1 MNKGER
7 ILVVCVDRDDDLGR
21 KAKVIGP
28 IIGRKENLKA
38 ATKLALKDPGDTDVN
53 CVFAAV
59 KKFDEIAKKYQ
70 AELVT
75 LTGHGKFGFE
85 SDKKLN
91 EQLDFVLGKFKADGF
106 VLVTDGAE
114 DDQIIPILQS
124 RAKILSKETVI
135 VKQAREVESTFYTIK
150 EALKDPFLS
159 RLVFG
164 IPGIILL
171 LLFLLPQ
178 SGWQVIMFVAGI
190 YLLLKGFGIEER
202 IISTLQEIIN
212 SISTQKTSFPF
223 YIATLFIFGF
233 GLISGYST
241 YLQTSQA
248 DIVLDAL
255 EVISPLLFFSV
266 LAILIFY
273 VGRAIDAIQLKKA
286 YYLKNHFRSAVS
298 AILIWFILDSGR
310 LVFIG
315 KADLNLFLIT
325 ILSAFVVFYVAFKV
339 SNILDIRKKVSR
351 LLVDLP
357 IYSPQGVW
365 LGKVEQVNRE
375 KQFFEFKDKGKK
387 KRKVKLGQYYLKD
400 GRIFLTV

>member
-1 MNKGER
+1 MTNMER

-21 KAKVIGP
+21 KAKVVGP
-28 IIGRKENLKA
+28 IVGRKENLKA
-38 ATKLALKDPGDTDVN
+38 ATRLALKDPGDTDIN

-59 KKFDEIAKKYQ
+59 KKFDEIAKKHK

-85 SDKKLN
+85 SDKKIN
-91 EQLDFVLGKFKADGF
+91 QQLDLVLEKFKADGF

-124 RAKILSKETVI
+124 RAKIISKETVI

-150 EALKDPFLS
+150 EALKDPFLA

-164 IPGIILL
+164 VPGIILL
-171 LLFLLPQ
+171 LLFAMPQ
-178 SGWQVIMFVAGI
+178 FGWQVIMFVAGV

-202 IISTLQEIIN
+202 IISTFQEIIN

-233 GLISGYST
+233 GLISGYT
-241 YLQTSQA
+241 NYLQSLQS
-248 DIVLDAL
+248 DLVLTAL
-255 EVISPLLFFSV
+255 EVINPILFFSV
-266 LAILIFY
+266 LAIIIFY
-273 VGRAIDAIQLKKA
+273 LGRSIDAIHMKKA
-286 YYLKNHFRSAVS
+286 YYLKNYFRSVVS
-298 AILIWFILDSGR
+298 AVLIWLILDAGR

-315 KADLNLFLIT
+315 KSDLNLFLVT
-325 ILSAFVVFYVAFKV
+325 ILFAFGVFYIAFKA
-339 SNILDIRKKVSR
+339 SNILDVRRKVSR
-351 LLVDLP
+351 LLLGLPVYSKDGAWVGRVDD
-357 IYSPQGVW
+357 I
-365 LGKVEQVNRE
+365 NRE

-387 KRKVKLGQYYLKD
+387 KRKVKLGQYVLKES
-400 GRIFLTV
+400 GIFLT